1 MRQTFGDTLVELAEK
16 DDSVLL
22 LVGDIGFLYFDK
34 FRSRFPSRFFNLGV
48 CEQSIIGV
56 AAGLAL
62 VGFKPY
68 VYTIT
73 PFLIERPFEQVKL
86 DIGQQNVNVKLVG
99 YGDYPDQGPTHVTLN
114 SKKISKLFTNIVS
127 YFPKSKEEARQA
139 LLESYEAKNPT
150 FVSLMRANE

>member
-16 DDSVLL
+16 DDSILL
-22 LVGDIGFLYFDK
+22 LVGDIGFLYFDE
-34 FRSRFPSRFFNLGV
+34 FRSRFPGRFLNLGV

-62 VGFKPY
+62 TGLKPY

-86 DIGQQNVNVKLVG
+86 DIDQQNVNVKLVG

-114 SKKISKLFTNIVS
+114 SEKLSSLFINIAS
-127 YFPKSKEEARQA
+127 YFPRSRGETRQA
-139 LLESYEAKNPT
+139 LLESYESEKPT
-150 FVSLMRANE
+150 FISLMGTNE